1 MEKPKLGKYEPSC
14 NLAHGLVN
22 KLSAIVGHCDLLKDQ
37 APEDS
42 ECQKRLAA
50 IRSIAKN
57 MADELHGH
65 KCDLEVIA
73 REAMKKPPVCLT
85 PVSSSKQ
92 LT

>member
-1 MEKPKLGKYEPSC
+1 MEKANLGNYEPSC
-14 NLAHGLVN
+14 TLAHGLVN
-22 KLSAIVGHCDLLKDQ
+22 KLAAIVGHCDLLKDY

-65 KCDLEVIA
+65 TCDLEVIA
-73 REAMKKPPVCLT
+73 REARKKPPVCPT
-85 PVSSSKQ
+85 PVSDSNN
-92 LT
+92 